1 MEIFAI
7 QNISKVPSFTICFLI
22 FLVFLTSFSL
32 FYLSIVVKEILKN
45 FGVLFLYGFKILSK
59 NSTKLWFFRQK
70 IEIFDIQNLNKIP
83 LFTISFLF
91 LAFLTSF
98 IPISPIQ
105 TCQKVMEFFVVFFF
119 GRIRDFINVFWKF
132 LEVLWKKYWYV
143 K

>member
-119 GRIRDFINVFWKF
+119 WKD
-132 LEVLWKKYWYV
+132 
-143 K
+143 

>member
-132 LEVLWKKYWYV
+132 LEVL
-143 K
+143 